1 LVLLESGKMPLDSE
15 SRWRLVRKE
24 KAKKVEAQASVE
36 DIKLRPVTEADMK
49 QIAEIYNYYVVNS
62 VVTFD
67 IEPTTESTWLEKFEY
82 LNSLELPFIVAES
95 ASGTI
100 FGFAYVAPWRQKAA
114 YRRTVEDT
122 IYLRPAA
129 IGKRI
134 GTKLLAELIEKS
146 RASGVREI
154 VAVISDKGADPSIA
168 LHEAFGFKKQ
178 GHLAKVGFKFNRWL
192 GTVLLQKSL

>member
-1 LVLLESGKMPLDSE
+1 MPLDSE
-15 SRWRLVRKE
+15 SRWRLVRKL
-24 KAKKVEAQASVE
+24 KARESEVDPSVE
-36 DIKLRPVTEADMK
+36 DITLRSATAEDMK
-49 QIAEIYNYYVVNS
+49 QIAEIYNYYVTNS

-67 IEPTTESTWLEKFEY
+67 IEATTEAAWTEKLEY
-82 LNSLELPFIVAES
+82 LEGLELPFIVAQS

-134 GTKLLAELIEKS
+134 GTRLLTELIERS
-146 RASGVREI
+146 RAAGVKEI

-168 LHEAFGFKKQ
+168 LHEAFGFKRQ

>member
-1 LVLLESGKMPLDSE
+1 LLGSEIVPLDSE
-15 SRWRLVRKE
+15 SRWRLVRKL
-24 KAKKVEAQASVE
+24 KAREAEVDPSVE
-36 DIKLRPVTEADMK
+36 HITFRSATAEDMK
-49 QIAEIYNYYVVNS
+49 QIAEIYNYYVINS

-67 IEPTTESTWLEKFEY
+67 IEATAEATWTEKLEY
-82 LNSLELPFIVAES
+82 LQGLELPFIVAQS

-134 GTKLLAELIEKS
+134 GTRLLTELIDRS
-146 RASGVREI
+146 RAAGVKEI

-168 LHEAFGFKKQ
+168 LHEAFGFKRQ

>member
-1 LVLLESGKMPLDSE
+1 LLGSEIVPLDSE
-15 SRWRLVRKE
+15 SRWRLVRKL
-24 KAKKVEAQASVE
+24 KAREAEVDPSVE
-36 DIKLRPVTEADMK
+36 EITLRSATAEDMK
-49 QIAEIYNYYVVNS
+49 QISEIYNYYVTNS

-67 IEPTTESTWLEKFEY
+67 IEATTEATWTEKLEY
-82 LNSLELPFIVAES
+82 LEGLELPFIVAQS

-122 IYLRPAA
+122 VYLRPAA

-134 GTKLLAELIEKS
+134 GTRLLTELIERS
-146 RASGVREI
+146 RAAGVKEI

-168 LHEAFGFKKQ
+168 LHEAFGFKRQ

>member
-1 LVLLESGKMPLDSE
+1 LLESGKMPLDSE

>member
-1 LVLLESGKMPLDSE
+1 MPLDSE
-15 SRWRLVRKE
+15 SRWRLVRKLR
-24 KAKKVEAQASVE
+24 AREAEVDPSVE
-36 DIKLRPVTEADMK
+36 HITLRSAKADDMK
-49 QIAEIYNYYVVNS
+49 QIAEIYNYYVTNS

-67 IEPTTESTWLEKFEY
+67 IEATTEATWTEKLEY
-82 LNSLELPFIVAES
+82 LEGLELPFIVAQS

-134 GTKLLAELIEKS
+134 GTRLLTELIERS
-146 RASGVREI
+146 RAAGVKEI

-168 LHEAFGFKKQ
+168 LHEAFGFKRQ

>member
-1 LVLLESGKMPLDSE
+1 MPLDSE
-15 SRWRLVRKE
+15 SRWRLVRKL
-24 KAKKVEAQASVE
+24 KAKEAEKVASVDE
-36 DIKLRPVTEADMK
+36 ITMRSVALADMR
-49 QIAEIYNYYVVNS
+49 QIADIYNYYVTNS

-67 IEPTTESTWLEKFEY
+67 IEPTTENTWLEKFEY
-82 LNSLELPFIVAES
+82 LQSLNLPFIVAES
-95 ASGTI
+95 ASGTV

-134 GTKLLAELIEKS
+134 GTKLLAELIEQS
-146 RASGVREI
+146 RAAGVREI

-168 LHEAFGFKKQ
+168 LHEAFGFKRQ

>member
-1 LVLLESGKMPLDSE
+1 VPLDSE
-15 SRWRLVRKE
+15 SRWRLVRKL
-24 KAKKVEAQASVE
+24 KAREAEVDPSVE
-36 DIKLRPVTEADMK
+36 DITLRSATAEDMK
-49 QIAEIYNYYVVNS
+49 QISEIYNYYVTNS

-67 IEPTTESTWLEKFEY
+67 IEATTEATWTEKLEY
-82 LNSLELPFIVAES
+82 LEGLELPFIVAQS
-95 ASGTI
+95 ASGKI

-134 GTKLLAELIEKS
+134 GTRLLTELIERS
-146 RASGVREI
+146 RTAGVKEI

-168 LHEAFGFKKQ
+168 LHEAFGFKRQ

>member
-1 LVLLESGKMPLDSE
+1 LLGSEIVPLDSE
-15 SRWRLVRKE
+15 SRWRLVRKLR
-24 KAKKVEAQASVE
+24 AREAEVDPSVE
-36 DIKLRPVTEADMK
+36 DITLRSAKADDMK
-49 QIAEIYNYYVVNS
+49 QIAEIYNYYVTNS

-67 IEPTTESTWLEKFEY
+67 IEATTEVTWTEKLEY
-82 LNSLELPFIVAES
+82 LEGLELPFIVAQS

-134 GTKLLAELIEKS
+134 GTRLLTELIERS
-146 RASGVREI
+146 RAAGVKEI

-168 LHEAFGFKKQ
+168 LHEAFGFKRQ

>member
-1 LVLLESGKMPLDSE
+1 LLGSEIVPLDSE
-15 SRWRLVRKE
+15 SRWRLVRKLR
-24 KAKKVEAQASVE
+24 AREAEVDPSVE
-36 DIKLRPVTEADMK
+36 HITLRSAKADDMK
-49 QIAEIYNYYVVNS
+49 QIAEIYNYYVTNS

-67 IEPTTESTWLEKFEY
+67 IEATTAATWTEKLEY
-82 LNSLELPFIVAES
+82 LEGLELPFIVAQS

-134 GTKLLAELIEKS
+134 GTRLLTELIERS
-146 RASGVREI
+146 RAAGVKEI

-168 LHEAFGFKKQ
+168 LHEAFGFKRQ